1 MLKLYFST
9 VIIYAIIIL
18 CLDKMYED
26 QIRRNG
32 WFDGIEK
39 ARFSEAASLFMLSA
53 VPIFRTFVV
62 LFIFVAAS
70 TKKPTDTNARGGS
83 DGRKTDR

>member
-9 VIIYAIIIL
+9 VIIYAVIIL
-18 CLDKMYED
+18 CLAKMYED
-26 QIRRNG
+26 QIRGNG

-39 ARFSEAASLFMLSA
+39 GKYGREASLFMLAA
-53 VPIFRTFVV
+53 VPALRTFVV
-62 LFIFVAAS
+62 IFIFVMAS
-70 TKKPTDTNARGGS
+70 TKKPTDTSARGGG